1 MIFFII
7 IPRKKALTLQIVSI
21 CMKWQACFLKKKK
34 KKNGNCL
41 KMSSD
46 EFLTQYAKR

>member
-1 MIFFII
+1 MFS
-7 IPRKKALTLQIVSI
+7 RKKALTLQIVSI

-34 KKNGNCL
+34 KKKKNGNYL